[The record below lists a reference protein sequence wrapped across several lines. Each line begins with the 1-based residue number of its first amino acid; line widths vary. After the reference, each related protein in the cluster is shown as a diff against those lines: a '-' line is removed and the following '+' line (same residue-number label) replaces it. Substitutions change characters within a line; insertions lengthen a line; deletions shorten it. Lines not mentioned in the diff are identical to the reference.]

1 MPLHSYHQKSRLWKA
16 SFSRLLVNFYGHVV
30 EFAPYVVFDFD
41 LYLMCPGSECFAP
54 EIHRS
59 VGFAWGGVF
68 HAASYVLASLSMSV
82 SHILDTIFF
91 NYLSD
96 LRFFPAL
103 YVSSSADL
111 QKKVVLERF
120 HTLIFGK
127 SLIKFLKE
135 L

>member
-1 MPLHSYHQKSRLWKA
+1 M
-16 SFSRLLVNFYGHVV
+16 V
-30 EFAPYVVFDFD
+30 EFAPYVEFDFD
-41 LYLMCPGSECFAP
+41 LYLMCPGFEWFAP

-96 LRFFPAL
+96 LRFFQLYMFQAL
-103 YVSSSADL
+103 QIY
-111 QKKVVLERF
+111 KKMYF
-120 HTLIFGK
+120 
-127 SLIKFLKE
+127 
-135 L
+135 